1 MQILMIFIDL
11 MMQILLMD
19 GCNVMKILI
28 LLYYCCTIY
37 IYIVLL
43 LILIEPLHSYDF

>member
-28 LLYYCCTIY
+28 LLLLHYIY